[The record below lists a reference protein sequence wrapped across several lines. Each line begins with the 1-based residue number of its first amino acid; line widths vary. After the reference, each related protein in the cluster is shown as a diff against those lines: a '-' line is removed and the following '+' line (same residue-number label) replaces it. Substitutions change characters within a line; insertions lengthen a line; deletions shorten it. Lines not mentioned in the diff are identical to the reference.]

1 MVVNKK
7 VEDVPEEVTLEKDFT
22 LENLLE
28 IYHITENIKAK
39 ILEANP
45 NLERTMIIH
54 QGTEKMLAPY
64 YVIQQKESKQF

>member
-28 IYHITENIKAK
+28 IHHIIENMKAK
-39 ILEANP
+39 N
-45 NLERTMIIH
+45 T
-54 QGTEKMLAPY
+54 G
-64 YVIQQKESKQF
+64 S